1 MHEIYNYLNK
11 TVPNIY
17 DKNKLLENYRKIL
30 ISIAPVLPHLANE
43 CLERIGMSG
52 ELRWPEINKE
62 YLEIKSLN
70 IVVQI
75 NGKKRDLL
83 NIENSLNEEEL
94 LKLIYKSDKIKK
106 FLEGKKIKKT
116 IYIKDKLINF
126 II

>member
-1 MHEIYNYLNK
+1 M
-11 TVPNIY
+11 
-17 DKNKLLENYRKIL
+17 
-30 ISIAPVLPHLANE
+30 
-43 CLERIGMSG
+43 
-52 ELRWPEINKE
+52 E
-62 YLEIKSLN
+62 YLAIKSLN

-83 NIENSLNEEEL
+83 NIDNSLKEEEL

-106 FLEGKKIKKT
+106 FLENKKIKKT